1 MINRLIE
8 IRDEHLHEFKN
19 DKSGSYISSETKL
32 QAKIMEKEINK
43 QKNKVLKELVDK
55 KEDIKS
61 TKEEKFGLM
70 LKIQKEN
77 TQLIS
82 ECSKIRTDL
91 QDILRFVTL
100 VFNITLYIYLYFTI
114 IRSMILKK
122 NSSS

>member
-100 VFNITLYIYLYFTI
+100 VFNIILYIYLYFTI

>member
-8 IRDEHLHEFKN
+8 IRDEHLGKYKN
-19 DKSGSYISSETKL
+19 EKSSNYVSNETKL

-43 QKNKVLKELVDK
+43 QKNKVYKELFDK

-61 TKEEKFGLM
+61 TKEEKFSMM

-82 ECSKIRTDL
+82 ECSKIRDDL
-91 QDILRFVTL
+91 QIFLRFVHN
-100 VFNITLYIYLYFTI
+100 FH
-114 IRSMILKK
+114 
-122 NSSS
+122 

>member
-1 MINRLIE
+1 
-8 IRDEHLHEFKN
+8 
-19 DKSGSYISSETKL
+19 
-32 QAKIMEKEINK
+32 MEKEINK

-91 QDILRFVTL
+91 QDILRFVLLFLIL
-100 VFNITLYIYLYFTI
+100 V
-114 IRSMILKK
+114 
-122 NSSS
+122 

>member
-19 DKSGSYISSETKL
+19 DKSGSYISSKTKL

-100 VFNITLYIYLYFTI
+100 VFNIILYIYLYFTI